1 MILKIK
7 FKKFAIIKDKTVLV
21 YDIESFPNLFTCSIL
36 NSENNKLITYEIS
49 EDKNDLGKIV
59 ALFQLKEF
67 YFCGFN
73 NKSYD
78 DVLINYLIIRFD
90 DLRYKPIF
98 EITWL
103 IKSMS
108 DKIIKEPVANW
119 VDYKHAYLFNSFDL
133 MTMSF
138 SAKNRVGLKE
148 LEVTMGFPNV
158 MEYEGDFSKN
168 VPKELKDKVIEYNQN
183 DVLATGEL
191 LNLKKNDIEL
201 RLKLNEKYKINVLS
215 KDNVNMGM
223 EILKKEYLEKTNKTW
238 DDIKDLKTPCQLV
251 PFKNIIFDFIQ
262 YTTPPLQKLLEK
274 LKKVSIDP
282 NNKDFREVFE
292 IGGVVHNISL
302 GGLHSINNAEIIIP
316 NEDELLLDYDVDS
329 YYPSCLIVNNLYPK
343 HLGIEFVDIYKNIRD
358 ERVEAKKNK
367 NSFLADSFKYAIN
380 GLSGNLQSQYSW
392 TYDPELVVKLR
403 INCQLMILMLIE
415 KFDLLGAKIVQSNTD
430 GILIKIKKSLL
441 PEIEKAK
448 DEWCKLTKLSMS
460 KEEFE
465 RFYQY
470 DVNNYIGVKK
480 GFKETKDPELIK
492 KKGFFAD
499 ETNLGKGM
507 SPKVIAKSLIN
518 YFVYNISPEETLK
531 EDKDIKDYL
540 TYQRVS
546 RDFIVEYN
554 GEKSLHIN
562 RFYMSTNGGILIK
575 YKMEKG
581 GKAQA
586 TRLCATS
593 PVTIY
598 NKFEDKPF
606 EEYKVNYRYYKN
618 EIYKIINELEINQL
632 SLF

>member
-1 MILKIK
+1 MK
-7 FKKFAIIKDKTVLV
+7 IKDKTVLV

-183 DVLATGEL
+183 DILATGGL

-251 PFKNIIFDFIQ
+251 AFKNIIFDFIQ

-274 LKKVSIDP
+274 LKKISIDP

-316 NEDELLLDYDVDS
+316 NEDELLIDYDVDS
-329 YYPSCLIVNNLYPK
+329 FYPSCLIVNNLYPK

-358 ERVEAKKNK
+358 ERVEAKKDK
-367 NSFLADSFKYAIN
+367 NSFLADAFKYAIN

-415 KFDLLGAKIVQSNTD
+415 KFDLLGAEIVQSNTD

-492 KKGFFAD
+492 KKGFFVD

-554 GEKSLHIN
+554 GEKALHIN
-562 RFYMSTNGGILIK
+562 RFYMSINGGILIK

>member
-1 MILKIK
+1 MK
-7 FKKFAIIKDKTVLV
+7 IKDKTVLV

-168 VPKELKDKVIEYNQN
+168 VPKDIKDKVIEYNQN

-262 YTTPPLQKLLEK
+262 YTTPTLQKLLEK
-274 LKKVSIDP
+274 LKKISIDP

-343 HLGIEFVDIYKNIRD
+343 HLGIEFVGIYKNIRD

-367 NSFLADSFKYAIN
+367 NSFLADAFKYAIN

-441 PEIEKAK
+441 PEIEKVK

-480 GFKETKDPELIK
+480 GFTETKDPELIK

-499 ETNLGKGM
+499 ETNPGKGM

-531 EDKDIKDYL
+531 EDKDIRDYL

-598 NKFEDKPF
+598 NKFEDRPF

>member
-1 MILKIK
+1 MK
-7 FKKFAIIKDKTVLV
+7 IKDKTVLV

-133 MTMSF
+133 MTMIF

-148 LEVTMGFPNV
+148 LEVTMGFYNV

-183 DVLATGEL
+183 DVLATGKL

-274 LKKVSIDP
+274 LKKISIDP

-316 NEDELLLDYDVDS
+316 NEDELLIDYDVDS
-329 YYPSCLIVNNLYPK
+329 FYPSCLIVNNLYPK

-358 ERVEAKKNK
+358 ERVEAKKDK
-367 NSFLADSFKYAIN
+367 NSFLADAFKYAIN

-480 GFKETKDPELIK
+480 GFTETKDPELIK
-492 KKGFFAD
+492 KKGFFVD

-507 SPKVIAKSLIN
+507 SPKVIAKSLVN

-531 EDKDIKDYL
+531 EDKDIRDYL

-554 GEKSLHIN
+554 GEKALHIN

>member
-1 MILKIK
+1 MK
-7 FKKFAIIKDKTVLV
+7 IKDKTVLV

-78 DVLINYLIIRFD
+78 DVLINYLIMRFD

-343 HLGIEFVDIYKNIRD
+343 HLGIEFVGIYKNIRD

-480 GFKETKDPELIK
+480 GFTETKDPELIK
-492 KKGFFAD
+492 KKGFFVD
-499 ETNLGKGM
+499 EINLGKGM

>member
-1 MILKIK
+1 MK
-7 FKKFAIIKDKTVLV
+7 IKDKTVLV

-251 PFKNIIFDFIQ
+251 SFKNIIFDFIQ
-262 YTTPPLQKLLEK
+262 YTTPTLQKLLEK
-274 LKKVSIDP
+274 LKKISIDP

-343 HLGIEFVDIYKNIRD
+343 HLGIEFVGIYKNIRD
-358 ERVEAKKNK
+358 ERVEAKKDK

-480 GFKETKDPELIK
+480 GFTETKDPELIK
-492 KKGFFAD
+492 KKGFFVD
-499 ETNLGKGM
+499 EINLGKGM

>member
-1 MILKIK
+1 MK
-7 FKKFAIIKDKTVLV
+7 IKDKTVLV

-183 DVLATGEL
+183 DVLATGGL

-251 PFKNIIFDFIQ
+251 AFKNIIFDFIQ

-274 LKKVSIDP
+274 LKKISIDP

-316 NEDELLLDYDVDS
+316 NEDELLIDYDVDS
-329 YYPSCLIVNNLYPK
+329 FYPSCLIVNNLYPK

-358 ERVEAKKNK
+358 ERVEAKKDK
-367 NSFLADSFKYAIN
+367 NSFLADAFKYAIN

-415 KFDLLGAKIVQSNTD
+415 KFDLLGAEIVQSNTD

-492 KKGFFAD
+492 KKGFFVD

-531 EDKDIKDYL
+531 EDKDIRDYL

-554 GEKSLHIN
+554 GEKALHIN
-562 RFYMSTNGGILIK
+562 RFYMSINGGILIK
-575 YKMEKG
+575 YKIEKG

>member
-1 MILKIK
+1 MK
-7 FKKFAIIKDKTVLV
+7 IKDKTVLV

-148 LEVTMGFPNV
+148 LEVTMGFHDV

-191 LNLKKNDIEL
+191 LNFKKNDIEL

-262 YTTPPLQKLLEK
+262 YTTPPLQKLLEN
-274 LKKVSIDP
+274 LKKISIDP

-292 IGGVVHNISL
+292 IGGVVHNVSL

-316 NEDELLLDYDVDS
+316 NEDELLMDYDVDS
-329 YYPSCLIVNNLYPK
+329 FYPSCLIVNNLYPK

-358 ERVEAKKNK
+358 ERVGAKRDK
-367 NSFLADSFKYAIN
+367 NSFLADAFKYAIN

-492 KKGFFAD
+492 KKGFFVD
-499 ETNLGKGM
+499 EINLGKGM

-554 GEKSLHIN
+554 GEKALHIN

>member
-1 MILKIK
+1 MK
-7 FKKFAIIKDKTVLV
+7 IKDKTVLV

-343 HLGIEFVDIYKNIRD
+343 HLGIEFVGIYKNIRD

-367 NSFLADSFKYAIN
+367 NSFLADAFKYAIN
-380 GLSGNLQSQYSW
+380 GLSGSLQSQYSW

-546 RDFIVEYN
+546 RDFIVEYH
-554 GEKSLHIN
+554 GEKALHIN

>member
-1 MILKIK
+1 MK
-7 FKKFAIIKDKTVLV
+7 IKDKTVLV

-78 DVLINYLIIRFD
+78 DVLINYLIIKFD
-90 DLRYKPIF
+90 DLHYKPIF

-119 VDYKHAYLFNSFDL
+119 IDYKHAYLFNSFDL
-133 MTMSF
+133 MTMIF

-148 LEVTMGFPNV
+148 LEVTMGFCNV

-223 EILKKEYLEKTNKTW
+223 EILKKEYLEKTGKTW

-251 PFKNIIFDFIQ
+251 SFKNIIFDFIQ
-262 YTTPPLQKLLEK
+262 YTTPTLQKLLEK

-343 HLGIEFVDIYKNIRD
+343 HLGIEFVGIYKNIRD

-367 NSFLADSFKYAIN
+367 NSFLADAFKYAIN

-492 KKGFFAD
+492 KKGFFVD
-499 ETNLGKGM
+499 EINLGKGM

-531 EDKDIKDYL
+531 EDKDIRDYL

-554 GEKSLHIN
+554 GEKALHIN
-562 RFYMSTNGGILIK
+562 RFYMSINGGILIK

>member
-1 MILKIK
+1 MK
-7 FKKFAIIKDKTVLV
+7 IKDKTVLV

-119 VDYKHAYLFNSFDL
+119 IDYKHAYLFNSFDL

-251 PFKNIIFDFIQ
+251 SFKNIIFDFIQ

-367 NSFLADSFKYAIN
+367 NSFLADAFKYAIN

-562 RFYMSTNGGILIK
+562 RFYMSINGGILIK

>member
-1 MILKIK
+1 MK
-7 FKKFAIIKDKTVLV
+7 IKDKTVLV

-168 VPKELKDKVIEYNQN
+168 VQKELKDKVIEYNQN

-251 PFKNIIFDFIQ
+251 SFKNIIFDFIQ
-262 YTTPPLQKLLEK
+262 YTTPTLQKLLEK

-343 HLGIEFVDIYKNIRD
+343 HLGIEFVGIYKNIRD
-358 ERVEAKKNK
+358 ERVEAKKDK

-492 KKGFFAD
+492 KKGFFVD
-499 ETNLGKGM
+499 EINLGKGM

>member
-1 MILKIK
+1 MK
-7 FKKFAIIKDKTVLV
+7 IKDKTVLV

-251 PFKNIIFDFIQ
+251 SFKNIIFDFIQ
-262 YTTPPLQKLLEK
+262 YTTPTLQKLLEK

-343 HLGIEFVDIYKNIRD
+343 HLGIEFVGIYKSIRD

-367 NSFLADSFKYAIN
+367 NSFLADAFKYAIN

-415 KFDLLGAKIVQSNTD
+415 KFNLLGAKIVQSNTD

-480 GFKETKDPELIK
+480 GFTEIKDPELIK

-531 EDKDIKDYL
+531 EDKDIRDYL

>member
-1 MILKIK
+1 MK
-7 FKKFAIIKDKTVLV
+7 IKDKTVLV

-90 DLRYKPIF
+90 DLHYKPIF

-251 PFKNIIFDFIQ
+251 SFKNIIFDFIQ
-262 YTTPPLQKLLEK
+262 YTTPTLQKLLEK

-343 HLGIEFVDIYKNIRD
+343 HLGIEFVGIYKNIRD
-358 ERVEAKKNK
+358 ERVEAKKDK

-441 PEIEKAK
+441 PEIEKVK

-480 GFKETKDPELIK
+480 GFTETKDPELIK

>member
-1 MILKIK
+1 MK
-7 FKKFAIIKDKTVLV
+7 IKDKTVLV

-343 HLGIEFVDIYKNIRD
+343 HLGIEFVGIYKNIRD
-358 ERVEAKKNK
+358 ERVEAKKDK

-480 GFKETKDPELIK
+480 GFTETKDPELIK

-554 GEKSLHIN
+554 SEKALHIN

>member
-1 MILKIK
+1 MK
-7 FKKFAIIKDKTVLV
+7 IKDKTVLV

-133 MTMSF
+133 MTMIF

-223 EILKKEYLEKTNKTW
+223 EILKKEYLEKANKTW

-367 NSFLADSFKYAIN
+367 NSFLSDAFKYAIN

-492 KKGFFAD
+492 KKGFFVD
-499 ETNLGKGM
+499 EINLGKGM

-554 GEKSLHIN
+554 GEKALHIN

>member
-1 MILKIK
+1 MK
-7 FKKFAIIKDKTVLV
+7 IKDKTVLV

-119 VDYKHAYLFNSFDL
+119 IDYKHAYLFNSFDL
-133 MTMSF
+133 MTMIF

-148 LEVTMGFPNV
+148 LEVTMGFYNV

-168 VPKELKDKVIEYNQN
+168 VPKDIKDKVIEYNQN
-183 DVLATGEL
+183 DVLATGKL

-274 LKKVSIDP
+274 LKKISIDP

-329 YYPSCLIVNNLYPK
+329 FYPSCLIVNNLYPK

-358 ERVEAKKNK
+358 ERVEAKKDK
-367 NSFLADSFKYAIN
+367 NSFLADAFKYAIN

-492 KKGFFAD
+492 KKGFFVD
-499 ETNLGKGM
+499 EINLGKGM

-554 GEKSLHIN
+554 GEKALHIN

>member
-1 MILKIK
+1 MK
-7 FKKFAIIKDKTVLV
+7 IKDKTVLV

-119 VDYKHAYLFNSFDL
+119 IDYKHAYLFNSFDL

-262 YTTPPLQKLLEK
+262 YTTPTLQKLLEK

-343 HLGIEFVDIYKNIRD
+343 HLGIEFVGIYKNIRD

-367 NSFLADSFKYAIN
+367 NSFLADAFKYAIN

-441 PEIEKAK
+441 PEIEKVK

-480 GFKETKDPELIK
+480 GFTETKDPELIK

>member
-1 MILKIK
+1 MK
-7 FKKFAIIKDKTVLV
+7 IKDKTVLV

-343 HLGIEFVDIYKNIRD
+343 HLGIEFVGIYKNIRD
-358 ERVEAKKNK
+358 ERVEAKKDK

-415 KFDLLGAKIVQSNTD
+415 KFDLLGVKIVQSNTD

-441 PEIEKAK
+441 PEIEKVK

-480 GFKETKDPELIK
+480 GFTETKDPELIK

-554 GEKSLHIN
+554 GEKVLHIN

>member
-1 MILKIK
+1 MK
-7 FKKFAIIKDKTVLV
+7 IKDKTVLV

-358 ERVEAKKNK
+358 ERVEAKKDK

-480 GFKETKDPELIK
+480 GFTETKDPELIK

>member
-1 MILKIK
+1 MK
-7 FKKFAIIKDKTVLV
+7 IKDKTVLV

-49 EDKNDLGKIV
+49 EGRNDLGKIV
-59 ALFQLKEF
+59 MLFQLKEF

-73 NKSYD
+73 NRSYD
-78 DVLINYLIIRFD
+78 DVIINYLIIKFD

-98 EITWL
+98 ELTWL

-168 VPKELKDKVIEYNQN
+168 VQKELKDKVIEYNQN

-251 PFKNIIFDFIQ
+251 AFKNIIFDFIQ

-274 LKKVSIDP
+274 LKKVTIDP

-316 NEDELLLDYDVDS
+316 DDDELLLDYDVNS
-329 YYPSCLIVNNLYPK
+329 YYPSCLIANKLYPN
-343 HLGIEFVDIYKNIRD
+343 HLKIDFVPIYKGVWDIRMK
-358 ERVEAKKNK
+358 AKDDKDL
-367 NSFLADSFKYAIN
+367 FLADAFKYAIN

-492 KKGFFAD
+492 KKGFFVD

-531 EDKDIKDYL
+531 EDKDIRDYL

-554 GEKSLHIN
+554 GEKALHIN

-586 TRLCATS
+586 TRICATS

>member
-1 MILKIK
+1 MK
-7 FKKFAIIKDKTVLV
+7 IKDKTVLV

-133 MTMSF
+133 MTMIF

-183 DVLATGEL
+183 DVLATGKL

-251 PFKNIIFDFIQ
+251 PFKNVIFDFIQ

-316 NEDELLLDYDVDS
+316 NEDELLIDYDVDS

-358 ERVEAKKNK
+358 ERVKAKKDK
-367 NSFLADSFKYAIN
+367 NSFLADAFKYAIN

-492 KKGFFAD
+492 KKGFFVD
-499 ETNLGKGM
+499 EINLGKGM

-531 EDKDIKDYL
+531 EDEDIRDYL

-554 GEKSLHIN
+554 GEKALHIN

>member
-1 MILKIK
+1 MK
-7 FKKFAIIKDKTVLV
+7 IKDKTVLV

-251 PFKNIIFDFIQ
+251 SFKNIIFDFIQ
-262 YTTPPLQKLLEK
+262 YTTPTLQKLLEK

-358 ERVEAKKNK
+358 ERVEAKKDK

-441 PEIEKAK
+441 PEIEKVK

>member
-1 MILKIK
+1 MK
-7 FKKFAIIKDKTVLV
+7 IKDKTVLV

-148 LEVTMGFPNV
+148 LEVTMGFSNV

-183 DVLATGEL
+183 DVLATGGL

-251 PFKNIIFDFIQ
+251 AFKNIIFDFIQ

-274 LKKVSIDP
+274 LKKISIDP

-316 NEDELLLDYDVDS
+316 NEDELLIDYDVDS
-329 YYPSCLIVNNLYPK
+329 FYPSCLIVNNLYPK

-358 ERVEAKKNK
+358 ERVEAKKDK
-367 NSFLADSFKYAIN
+367 NSFLADAFKYAIN

-415 KFDLLGAKIVQSNTD
+415 KFDLLGAEIVQSNTD

-492 KKGFFAD
+492 KKGFFVD

-531 EDKDIKDYL
+531 EDKDIRDYL

-554 GEKSLHIN
+554 GEKALHIN
-562 RFYMSTNGGILIK
+562 RFYMSINGGILIK

>member
-1 MILKIK
+1 MK
-7 FKKFAIIKDKTVLV
+7 IKDKTVLV

-251 PFKNIIFDFIQ
+251 SFKNIIFDFIQ
-262 YTTPPLQKLLEK
+262 YTTPTLQKLLEK
-274 LKKVSIDP
+274 LKKISIDP

-343 HLGIEFVDIYKNIRD
+343 HLGIEFVGIYKNIRD
-358 ERVEAKKNK
+358 ERVEAKKDK

-480 GFKETKDPELIK
+480 GFTETKDPELIK

>member
-1 MILKIK
+1 MK
-7 FKKFAIIKDKTVLV
+7 IKDKTVLV

-133 MTMSF
+133 MTMIF

-148 LEVTMGFPNV
+148 LEVTMGFYNV

-183 DVLATGEL
+183 DVLATGKL

-274 LKKVSIDP
+274 LKKISIDP

-316 NEDELLLDYDVDS
+316 NEDELLIDYDVDS
-329 YYPSCLIVNNLYPK
+329 FYPSCLIVNNLYPK
-343 HLGIEFVDIYKNIRD
+343 HLGIEFVGIYKNIRD
-358 ERVEAKKNK
+358 ERVEAKKDK
-367 NSFLADSFKYAIN
+367 NSFLADAFKYAIN

-480 GFKETKDPELIK
+480 GFTETKDPELIK
-492 KKGFFAD
+492 KKGFFVD

-507 SPKVIAKSLIN
+507 SPKVIAKSLVN

-531 EDKDIKDYL
+531 EDKDIRDYL

-554 GEKSLHIN
+554 GEKALHIN

>member
-1 MILKIK
+1 MK
-7 FKKFAIIKDKTVLV
+7 IKDKTVLV

-251 PFKNIIFDFIQ
+251 SFKNIIFDFIQ

-302 GGLHSINNAEIIIP
+302 GGLHSINNTEIIIP

-343 HLGIEFVDIYKNIRD
+343 HLGIEFVGIYKNIRD

-367 NSFLADSFKYAIN
+367 NSFLADAFKYAIN

-441 PEIEKAK
+441 PEIEKEK

-531 EDKDIKDYL
+531 EDKDIRDYL

>member
-1 MILKIK
+1 MK
-7 FKKFAIIKDKTVLV
+7 IKDKTVLV

-223 EILKKEYLEKTNKTW
+223 EILKKEYLEKANKTW

-251 PFKNIIFDFIQ
+251 SFKNIIFDFIQ

-274 LKKVSIDP
+274 LKKISIDP

-343 HLGIEFVDIYKNIRD
+343 HLGIEFVGIYKNIRD
-358 ERVEAKKNK
+358 ERVEAKKDK

-480 GFKETKDPELIK
+480 GFTETKDPELIK

-531 EDKDIKDYL
+531 EDKDIRDYL

>member
-1 MILKIK
+1 MK
-7 FKKFAIIKDKTVLV
+7 IKDKTVLV

-168 VPKELKDKVIEYNQN
+168 APKELKDKVIEYNQN

-251 PFKNIIFDFIQ
+251 SFKNIIFDFIQ
-262 YTTPPLQKLLEK
+262 YTTPTLQKLLEK

-343 HLGIEFVDIYKNIRD
+343 HLGIEFVGIYKNIRD

-367 NSFLADSFKYAIN
+367 NSFLADAFKYAIN

-415 KFDLLGAKIVQSNTD
+415 KFNLLGAKIVQSNTD

-492 KKGFFAD
+492 KKGFFVD
-499 ETNLGKGM
+499 EINLGKGM

-518 YFVYNISPEETLK
+518 YFVYNISPEETFK

-554 GEKSLHIN
+554 GEKALHIN

>member
-1 MILKIK
+1 MK
-7 FKKFAIIKDKTVLV
+7 IKDKTVLV

-251 PFKNIIFDFIQ
+251 SFKNIIFDFIQ
-262 YTTPPLQKLLEK
+262 YTTPTLQKLLEK

-358 ERVEAKKNK
+358 ERVEAKKDK

-415 KFDLLGAKIVQSNTD
+415 KFDLLGVKIVQSNTD

-441 PEIEKAK
+441 PEIEKVK

-480 GFKETKDPELIK
+480 GFTETKDPELIK
-492 KKGFFAD
+492 KKGFFVD
-499 ETNLGKGM
+499 DTNLGKGM

>member
-1 MILKIK
+1 MK
-7 FKKFAIIKDKTVLV
+7 IKDKTVLV

-251 PFKNIIFDFIQ
+251 SFKNIIFDFIQ

-274 LKKVSIDP
+274 LKKISIDP

-358 ERVEAKKNK
+358 ERVEAKKDK

-480 GFKETKDPELIK
+480 GFTETKDPELIK
-492 KKGFFAD
+492 KKGFFVD
-499 ETNLGKGM
+499 EINLGKGM

-554 GEKSLHIN
+554 GEKALHIN

-575 YKMEKG
+575 YKMENG

>member
-1 MILKIK
+1 MK
-7 FKKFAIIKDKTVLV
+7 IKDKTVLV

-251 PFKNIIFDFIQ
+251 SFKNIIFDFIQ
-262 YTTPPLQKLLEK
+262 YTTPTLQKLLEK

-282 NNKDFREVFE
+282 NNKEFREVFE
-292 IGGVVHNISL
+292 IGGVVHNVSL

-343 HLGIEFVDIYKNIRD
+343 HLGIEFVGIYKNIRD
-358 ERVEAKKNK
+358 ERVEAKKDK
-367 NSFLADSFKYAIN
+367 NSFLADAFKYAIN

-480 GFKETKDPELIK
+480 GFTETKDPELIK

-531 EDKDIKDYL
+531 EDKDIRDYL

>member
-1 MILKIK
+1 MK
-7 FKKFAIIKDKTVLV
+7 IKDKTVLV

-251 PFKNIIFDFIQ
+251 YFKNIIFDFIQ
-262 YTTPPLQKLLEK
+262 YTTPTLQKLLEK

-343 HLGIEFVDIYKNIRD
+343 HLGIEFVGIYKNIRD
-358 ERVEAKKNK
+358 ERVEAKKDK

-441 PEIEKAK
+441 PEIEKVK

-480 GFKETKDPELIK
+480 GFTETKDPELIK

>member
-1 MILKIK
+1 MK
-7 FKKFAIIKDKTVLV
+7 IKDKTVLV

-251 PFKNIIFDFIQ
+251 SFKNIIFDFIQ
-262 YTTPPLQKLLEK
+262 YTTPTLQKLLEK

-358 ERVEAKKNK
+358 ERVEAKKDK

-441 PEIEKAK
+441 PEIEKVK

-480 GFKETKDPELIK
+480 GFTETKDPELIK
-492 KKGFFAD
+492 KKGFFVD
-499 ETNLGKGM
+499 DTNLGKGM

>member
-1 MILKIK
+1 MK
-7 FKKFAIIKDKTVLV
+7 IKDKTVLV

-36 NSENNKLITYEIS
+36 NSENNKIITYEIS
-49 EDKNDLGKIV
+49 EDRNDLGKIV
-59 ALFQLKEF
+59 MLFQLKEF

-73 NKSYD
+73 NRAYD
-78 DVLINYLIIRFD
+78 DVIINYLIIKFD

-108 DKIIKEPVANW
+108 DKVIKEPVANW
-119 VDYKHAYLFNSFDL
+119 ADYKHAYLFNSFDL

-148 LEVTMGFPNV
+148 LEVTMGFHNV

-168 VPKELKDKVIEYNQN
+168 VPRGVKSKVIEYNQN

-191 LNLKKNDIEL
+191 LNRKKDDIEL
-201 RLKLNEKYKINVLS
+201 RLRLNEKYKINVLS

-251 PFKNIIFDFIQ
+251 AFKDIIFDFIQ
-262 YTTPPLQKLLEK
+262 YATPPLQKLLEK

-302 GGLHSINNAEIIIP
+302 GGLHSINNSEIIIP
-316 NEDELLLDYDVDS
+316 DEDELLIDYDVNS
-329 YYPSCLIVNNLYPK
+329 YYPSCLIVNSLYPK
-343 HLGIEFVDIYKNIRD
+343 HLGVEFVGIYKNIRD
-358 ERVEAKKNK
+358 ERVEAKESG
-367 NSFLADSFKYAIN
+367 NSFLADAFKYAIN

-430 GILIKIKKSLL
+430 GILIKIKKSLF

-492 KKGFFAD
+492 KKGFFVD

-507 SPKVIAKSLIN
+507 APKVIAKALIN

-531 EDKDIKDYL
+531 KDKDIKDYL

-546 RDFIVEYN
+546 KEFIVEYN
-554 GEKSLHIN
+554 NEKALHIN

-581 GKAQA
+581 GRAQA

>member
-1 MILKIK
+1 MK
-7 FKKFAIIKDKTVLV
+7 IKDKTVLV

-251 PFKNIIFDFIQ
+251 SFKNIIFDFIQ

-274 LKKVSIDP
+274 LKKISIDP

-358 ERVEAKKNK
+358 ERVEAKKDK

-480 GFKETKDPELIK
+480 GFTETKDPELIK

-554 GEKSLHIN
+554 GEKALHIN

>member
-1 MILKIK
+1 MK
-7 FKKFAIIKDKTVLV
+7 IKDKTVLV

-90 DLRYKPIF
+90 DLSYKPIF

-223 EILKKEYLEKTNKTW
+223 EILKKEYLEKANKTW

-251 PFKNIIFDFIQ
+251 YFKNIIFDFIQ
-262 YTTPPLQKLLEK
+262 YTTPTLQKLLEK
-274 LKKVSIDP
+274 LKKISIDP

-480 GFKETKDPELIK
+480 GFTEIKDPELIK

-531 EDKDIKDYL
+531 KDKDIKDYL

>member
-1 MILKIK
+1 MK
-7 FKKFAIIKDKTVLV
+7 IKDKTVLV

-78 DVLINYLIIRFD
+78 DVLINYLIMRFD

-251 PFKNIIFDFIQ
+251 SFKNIIFDFIQ
-262 YTTPPLQKLLEK
+262 YTTPTLQKLLEK

-343 HLGIEFVDIYKNIRD
+343 HLGIEFVGIYKNIRD

-367 NSFLADSFKYAIN
+367 NSFLADAFKYAIN

-415 KFDLLGAKIVQSNTD
+415 KFDLLGVKIVQSNTD

-441 PEIEKAK
+441 PEIEKVK

-480 GFKETKDPELIK
+480 GFTETKDPELIK
-492 KKGFFAD
+492 KKGFFVD
-499 ETNLGKGM
+499 EINLGKGM

-531 EDKDIKDYL
+531 EDKDIRDYL

>member
-1 MILKIK
+1 MK
-7 FKKFAIIKDKTVLV
+7 IKDKTVLV

-119 VDYKHAYLFNSFDL
+119 IDYKHAYLFNSFDL
-133 MTMSF
+133 MTMIF

-168 VPKELKDKVIEYNQN
+168 VPKDIKDKVIEYNQN
-183 DVLATGEL
+183 DVLATGKL

-223 EILKKEYLEKTNKTW
+223 EILKKEYLEKTNKIW

-316 NEDELLLDYDVDS
+316 NKDELLIDYDVDS

-343 HLGIEFVDIYKNIRD
+343 HLGIEFVDIYKSIRD
-358 ERVEAKKNK
+358 ERVEAKRDK
-367 NSFLADSFKYAIN
+367 NSFLADAFKYAIN

-492 KKGFFAD
+492 KKGFFVD
-499 ETNLGKGM
+499 EINLGKGM

-554 GEKSLHIN
+554 GEKALHIN

-606 EEYKVNYRYYKN
+606 EVNYRYYKN

>member
-1 MILKIK
+1 MK
-7 FKKFAIIKDKTVLV
+7 IKDKTVLV

-59 ALFQLKEF
+59 TLFQLKEF

-119 VDYKHAYLFNSFDL
+119 VDYKHAYIFNSFDL
-133 MTMSF
+133 MTMIF

-168 VPKELKDKVIEYNQN
+168 VPIDIKDKVIEYNQN

-191 LNLKKNDIEL
+191 LNLKKNDIGL

-274 LKKVSIDP
+274 LKKISMDP

-316 NEDELLLDYDVDS
+316 NEDELLIDFDVDS
-329 YYPSCLIVNNLYPK
+329 FYPSCLIVNNLYPK

-358 ERVEAKKNK
+358 ERVEAKRDK
-367 NSFLADSFKYAIN
+367 NSFLADAFKYAIN

-492 KKGFFAD
+492 KKGFFVD

-554 GEKSLHIN
+554 GEKALHIN
-562 RFYMSTNGGILIK
+562 RFYMSINGGILIK
-575 YKMEKG
+575 YKIEKG